1 MTVTGHDRL
10 NSFQRVDNQPV
21 DAAKEFFSDFLAS
34 SAFEVEFQVLN
45 APLAAVEV
53 VVLALE

>member
-1 MTVTGHDRL
+1 MTVTGHDWL

-21 DAAKEFFSDFLAS
+21 DASEEFLSDFLAS

-45 APLAAVEV
+45 ASLTAVEV
-53 VVLALE
+53 VVLDLE